1 MTPFADRAD
10 AGRTLAR
17 LLTRYAGDPDVLVL
31 ALPRGGVR
39 VGVEVACALRLPLDV
54 LVIRK
59 LGVPGQPELAMGAI
73 APGNV
78 RVENPEVLDALGIPP
93 ALLDEVE
100 AAERAELERR
110 NRAYR
115 GGSGLPVVRGRT
127 VILVDDG
134 IATGSTVR
142 AAIRLLRQLRPNR
155 LVVAVPVAAPEALH
169 ALARE
174 ADEVVAV
181 AAPTPFTAI
190 SLWYDDFPQLTDAE
204 VRACLEAVPHRPPP
218 GEADDRPVG

>member
-10 AGRTLAR
+10 AGRCLAR
-17 LLTRYAGDPDVLVL
+17 LLAPYAARPNALVL

-39 VGVEVACALRLPLDV
+39 VGLEVARELTLPLDV

-73 APGNV
+73 APGGV
-78 RVENPEVLDALGIPP
+78 RLENREVLDAVGIP
-93 ALLDEVE
+93 ASVVETVE
-100 AAERAELERR
+100 AAERTELERR

-115 GGSGLPVVRGRT
+115 GGEPLPAVRGST

-142 AAIRLLRQLRPNR
+142 AAIRLLRTLRPQR
-155 LVVAVPVAAPEALH
+155 IVVAVPVAAPESLRAVG
-169 ALARE
+169 RE
-174 ADEVVAV
+174 ADEVVTV
-181 AAPTPFTAI
+181 ATPSPFTAI
-190 SLWYDDFPQLTDAE
+190 SLWYEDFPQLTDAE
-204 VRACLEAVPHRPPP
+204 VRSCLQAARGRRRLGGRGGGPL
-218 GEADDRPVG
+218 G